1 MFELAVVLGIA
12 IALIRRIDVLAL
24 ADIRFRGLWFCFVA
38 FAIKLALFALG
49 AHGNAFI
56 VADGVWLQLTVT
68 VLLIGLVAINL
79 HLPGMSLV
87 LVGLLANLLVI
98 TLNGARMPA
107 TAAALQATGQA
118 AIIPIV
124 QAHEDPGHVL
134 VDRQTLLPWL
144 ADWIPLDALNHKV
157 VSPGDIVAAVG
168 LAVTVGFTAPRR
180 NLTPPSPDPTDWEEE
195 RGLKSSVK

>member
-1 MFELAVVLGIA
+1 MFELAVVLGIV

-24 ADIRFRGLWFCFVA
+24 ADIRFRCLWFCFVA

-180 NLTPPSPDPTDWEEE
+180 NLTPPSPGPTDWEEE